1 MESVFHTFFWITKLF
16 WVIHDLLWWLKMSLS
31 CLSDR
36 YSIETRLWLDELK
49 KILFRMINT
58 ACLSQDLERAF
69 VREKNGVT
77 APVGA
82 CKVFLRLRC
91 FAQHFCVSL
100 THTHTPV
107 WAITFTQSRWS
118 VAERF
123 FMPCQHAWQPPQQHP
138 QHHNKRLVVLQA
150 SVAAAVVLLRSWV
163 SLLLQSN
170 QPRFLTH

>member
-1 MESVFHTFFWITKLF
+1 
-16 WVIHDLLWWLKMSLS
+16 MSLS

-91 FAQHFCVSL
+91 FAQHFCVSF
-100 THTHTPV
+100 THTHTCLSYHFHPV
-107 WAITFTQSRWS
+107 TMICGG
-118 VAERF
+118 EIL
-123 FMPCQHAWQPPQQHP
+123 HALSTCLATATATSSTPQQAARRAAGFSGSCCCP
-138 QHHNKRLVVLQA
+138 FTLLSLSLTAVKPAKISYTLRL
-150 SVAAAVVLLRSWV
+150 W
-163 SLLLQSN
+163 
-170 QPRFLTH
+170 F